1 MINNQ
6 VLPTLNLIYRGTCDY
21 TGNWWDQHEMVQ
33 GWVFYNDNGEFYL
46 RVKRGK
52 KFPDVE
58 GCIAIIGYHNWDDLL
73 KDWWVPR
80 IVKADSWTDGEAPP
94 KNFEGNTIM
103 DIIIGVSISFYQL
116 FIEGWKDN
124 GRRSQAIHDSL

>member
-1 MINNQ
+1 MMNNQ
-6 VLPTLNLIYRGTCDY
+6 VLPTLNLVYRGACDY

-33 GWVFYNDNGEFYL
+33 GWVFYDDNGEFYL
-46 RVKRGK
+46 RVKHGK

-58 GCIAIIGYHNWDDLL
+58 GRIAIIGYHSWDDLL

-80 IVKADSWTDGEAPP
+80 IVKADSWADGEAPP

-103 DIIIGVSISFYQL
+103 DTIIGVSISFYQL

-124 GRRSQAIHDSL
+124 ERRSQAIHDSL